1 MKDPPT
7 VYLFSYGTLQ
17 LESVQ
22 IASFGRVLEGDP
34 DSMPGFRTEMVEITD
49 PKVLEKSGERFH
61 SMAVPSPAGND
72 AVAGRVFRITAE
84 ELEAA
89 DRYEVSDYKRVQV
102 VLKSGI
108 AAWAY
113 VKA

>member
-1 MKDPPT
+1 
-7 VYLFSYGTLQ
+7 V
-17 LESVQ
+17 VH
-22 IASFGRVLEGDP
+22 RVAPHARLCQHQ
-34 DSMPGFRTEMVEITD
+34 RAW
-49 PKVLEKSGERFH
+49 L
-61 SMAVPSPAGND
+61 SPQAGND